1 MLRAMIFVAG
11 IAAFLPFP
19 ALADPAVNVN
29 AAASPAPIGT
39 TAALIAPARKPSV
52 AGRFAITII
61 NKGLVDLYIGAAG
74 VTAASGFPIEPGGA
88 LTLNTQAAIYG
99 ITASSTD
106 SVRYVETY

>member
-1 MLRAMIFVAG
+1 MLRAMIFAAG
-11 IAAFLPFP
+11 IAAFLSLP
-19 ALADPAVNVN
+19 ALADPAVNLN
-29 AAASPAPIGT
+29 AAAPTDIGT
-39 TAALIAPARKPSV
+39 TAAVIAPARKTSV

-61 NKGLVDLYIGAAG
+61 NKGLVDLYVGAAG